1 MRIQEV
7 LSTLQDQALTIHL
20 QESTLPWPSLSS
32 TPVQGQYQKGPLD
45 GLTTVCLQAAKAC
58 NSTVTSPHTQ
68 ALQLSARQQGLLGW
82 VLHSSRELLSCCKG
96 SAENKGA

>member
-1 MRIQEV
+1 M
-7 LSTLQDQALTIHL
+7 LSTLQDQGLTIHL
-20 QESTLPWPSLSS
+20 QESILPWPSLSR

-68 ALQLSARQQGLLGW
+68 ALQLAARTARLGAAQQQGPAL
-82 VLHSSRELLSCCKG
+82 VLQRLC
-96 SAENKGA
+96 